1 MQVYLDVIMT
11 SYVSSI
17 CNVMQFITIS
27 RVISSQAMWLMLQQE
42 TPEDL
47 VIATGDV
54 HSVREF
60 VVEAF
65 KQVGKTIV

>member
-1 MQVYLDVIMT
+1 MKCKLLNNFINLCVIL
-11 SYVSSI
+11 
-17 CNVMQFITIS
+17 
-27 RVISSQAMWLMLQQE
+27 SQAMWLMLQHE

-60 VVEAF
+60 VVDAF
-65 KQVGKTIV
+65 KHVGKTIV